1 MRLSKLRQYLIY
13 YYSIN
18 LFSVVVNYKQIR
30 FHSAQA
36 VALVIILPCI
46 NYKRRLLLTL
56 NSFTVIPNSI
66 SQFVFNIE
74 CWDGLILL
82 KCFGDDANV
91 FKRFKTNYIVIYQVY
106 YLEMDYL
113 EHSKMLCVFV
123 VFCIISRLVLIIYLV
138 IIMICKQF
146 YGSN

>member
-91 FKRFKTNYIVIYQVY
+91 FKRFKTNYIVIY